1 MKTEAEQSRSS
12 VIPFIKMHGL
22 GNDYIYMCEFDR
34 PLKHPRALA
43 VHISHRNFGVGGDGL
58 VLIGPSEIADFRMR
72 IFNADG
78 SEAEMCG
85 NASRCVGKFLYEHNY
100 TQKHELT
107 LETGGKVRKLFLT
120 VESGTVSS
128 VRVDMGIPVFKTAD
142 ISMMPEESS
151 FLNREIIVDGTAWT
165 ASALSMGNPHLVIPV
180 EDVAAVDLAYL
191 GPLFER
197 HQLFPNRINTEFVQV
212 INPGHIL
219 MRVWE
224 RGSGET
230 MACGTGACA
239 SLVACALS
247 GLTGKRAVVTLP
259 GGDLEIEWDVSGTVF
274 MTGPAAEVFS
284 GEYRVPAL

>member
-1 MKTEAEQSRSS
+1 MKAESEQSLPS

-34 PLKHPRALA
+34 PVRHPGALA
-43 VHISHRNFGVGGDGL
+43 VRMSHRNFGVGGDGL

-128 VRVDMGIPVFKTAD
+128 VQVDMGIPVFKTAD
-142 ISMMPEESS
+142 IPMMPEESS
-151 FLNREIIVDGTAWT
+151 FLNREIIVDGKAWT

-180 EDVAAVDLAYL
+180 EDVAAVDLAYF

-197 HQLFPNRINTEFVQV
+197 NQLFPNRINTEFVQV
-212 INPGHIL
+212 INPEHIL

-274 MTGPAAEVFS
+274 MTGPAVEVFS